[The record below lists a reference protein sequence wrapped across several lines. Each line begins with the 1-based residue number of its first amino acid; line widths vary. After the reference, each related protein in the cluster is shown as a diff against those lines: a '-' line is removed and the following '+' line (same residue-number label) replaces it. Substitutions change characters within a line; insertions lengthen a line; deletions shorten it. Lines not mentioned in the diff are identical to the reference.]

1 MPGRGFPAHHY
12 TAAWQCNNLVGKVHQ
27 CKPLHNNTEVCPTV
41 LQMRHDALQ
50 SLIAVHDGEDIET
63 LPAGDVPASNDARE
77 AIIMDTAHIL
87 LPESNGGL
95 IYRIPYN
102 VGDGA
107 KGQLNWT

>member
-1 MPGRGFPAHHY
+1 M
-12 TAAWQCNNLVGKVHQ
+12 Q
-27 CKPLHNNTEVCPTV
+27 PLHNNTEVCPTV

-63 LPAGDVPASNDARE
+63 LPAGDVPASNDAGE

-87 LPESNGGL
+87 LPERNDGL
-95 IYRIPYN
+95 IYRIPYH

-107 KGQLNWT
+107 KGQQNWTCNVVQALHQVNPVGPPLPYFGHHH